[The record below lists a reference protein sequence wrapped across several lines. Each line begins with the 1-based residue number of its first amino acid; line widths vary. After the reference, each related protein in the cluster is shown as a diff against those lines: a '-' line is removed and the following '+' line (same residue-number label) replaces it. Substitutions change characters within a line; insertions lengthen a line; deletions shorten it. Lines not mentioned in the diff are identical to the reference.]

1 MQRSAAE
8 IHRRASIIVDRLHAQ
23 HFAAALV
30 VLIAFAALP
39 GGTAAGQTSSG
50 GLPDIALS
58 SSVMSLTE
66 RDGSTEVTVTAVL
79 QIRRRSWKEPSP
91 GTTRPDRHRAREQ
104 FPELTSHGGSCLRG
118 DVARGFSLVVHAGG
132 PVDGLED
139 CARARGVTALYA
151 LREGRYV
158 SWFAGAPGFVNE
170 PFAELWEPAAHGEP
184 ATIPAGTPLLA
195 ASVGPPSADPL
206 PGPAIP
212 AWPWSRCL
220 GGQLVEGFSL
230 VLYEGGDVEALAACA
245 RQLSVDA
252 VYVLA
257 AGEWVSYFVGAPDFV
272 NRPFAELFAGGL
284 PLAAPLVVRG
294 AAGERVAWTACDP
307 DVECG
312 YVDVPADYRTPG
324 AGSIAI
330 AVNVHRARSPGERIG
345 YLLVNP
351 GGPGGS
357 GLELVLDSRDDVFAE
372 ALLDRFDIVGF
383 DPRGVGASEPA
394 FACGEPGEQLALLA
408 GIDLPADTPE
418 EFAAGE
424 AAARL
429 CIDSMGPVGGLLHS
443 EYVARDMDEIRKAL
457 GAPTISYLG
466 FSYGSTLG
474 VWYATLFPGSV
485 RAMAVDAADNP
496 VDEAETREQR
506 VEEALEEL
514 APFELGLERALT
526 ACADPECPI
535 YNDGDPVGYY
545 RQAAAKLGLV
555 NEAAGGHPQ
564 AGALAVLTTLY
575 SEEYWPHLW
584 AGLAWLQWYDEPET
598 LLAFAKVALGEEPG
612 AASFTAHV
620 NCLDGLALNPRLD
633 RATQR
638 EDDRLYDALFEE
650 RLPLLAL
657 LPGGASACPFYDQFA
672 PPPFEE
678 PLDGGGVPIL
688 VVGNHSDPATPFG
701 ESEELVTA
709 TLANGYLVET
719 WHPKHVVYPGNTC
732 VNELVHRVL
741 LDGEYPGERRVVC
754 AQED

>member
-1 MQRSAAE
+1 MLLLAARSA
-8 IHRRASIIVDRLHAQ
+8 DAQ
-23 HFAAALV
+23 A
-30 VLIAFAALP
+30 
-39 GGTAAGQTSSG
+39 SSG
-50 GLPDIALS
+50 SLPTPALS
-58 SSVMSLTE
+58 MS
-66 RDGSTEVTVTAVL
+66 AM
-79 QIRRRSWKEPSP
+79 SP
-91 GTTRPDRHRAREQ
+91 TRPASN
-104 FPELTSHGGSCLRG
+104 PPGLAAPATSRINVATVNSGGSCLRG
-118 DVARGFSLVVHAGG
+118 DIAPGFSLVVHAGG
-132 PVDGLED
+132 PLDGLDD
-139 CARARGVTALYA
+139 CARARGVTALHA
-151 LREGRYV
+151 LREGRYI
-158 SWFAGAPGFVNE
+158 SWIAGAPEFANE
-170 PFAELWEPAAHGEP
+170 PFEELWEPAAHGEP
-184 ATIPAGTPLLA
+184 AVIPAGTPLVA
-195 ASVGPPSADPL
+195 ASAGPPSADPL

-212 AWPWSRCL
+212 AWPGSRCL
-220 GGQLVEGFSL
+220 RGELLEGFSL

-252 VYVLA
+252 VHVL
-257 AGEWVSYFVGAPDFV
+257 AGEWVSYIVDAPDSV
-272 NRPFAELFAGGL
+272 NRPFAELFAEGL
-284 PLAAPLVVRG
+284 PLATPLVVRG

-357 GLELVLDSRDDVFAE
+357 GLDLVLDSRDNAFAGE
-372 ALLDRFDIVGF
+372 LLDRFDIVGF

-394 FACGEPGEQLALLA
+394 FACGAPGEQLALLA
-408 GIDLPADTPE
+408 GIDLPVDTPAE
-418 EFAAGE
+418 VAAGE

-429 CIDSMGPVGGLLHS
+429 CIESMGPVGGLLHS

-457 GAPTISYLG
+457 GASRISYLG

-496 VDEAETREQR
+496 VDQAETQEQR
-506 VEEALEEL
+506 VAEALEEL
-514 APFELGLERALT
+514 APFELALERALT

-545 RQAAAKLGLV
+545 RQATAKLGLV
-555 NEAAGGHPQ
+555 NEAAGGHPL

-598 LLAFAKVALGEEPG
+598 LLFFARVALGEEPG

-650 RLPLLAL
+650 RFPLLAL
-657 LPGGASACPFYDQFA
+657 LPGGATACSFYDQFA

-688 VVGNHSDPATPFG
+688 VVGNHSDPATSFG

-719 WHPKHVVYPGNTC
+719 WHPSHVVYPNNAC
-732 VNELVHRVL
+732 VNEHVHRVL
-741 LDGEYPGERRVVC
+741 LDGEYPAERRVVC
-754 AQED
+754 ARED